1 MIHNNIIAADCANGD
16 IKLLG
21 DGSNKHGALQVCFD
35 QRWGTV
41 SGDGWTAVDT
51 QVACRQLG
59 FNSTGVC
66 KFLLFNSITC

>member
-1 MIHNNIIAADCANGD
+1 M
-16 IKLLG
+16 
-21 DGSNKHGALQVCFD
+21 CFD

-59 FNSTGVC
+59 FNSTGV
-66 KFLLFNSITC
+66 